1 MSETVS
7 RDRDASRQAD
17 TRAAAGMSVPAGP
30 EPGRGR
36 RRRRRVLVGGA
47 AVVVAAAGVAVAV
60 TDPFASIGHA
70 GGGAAGSGSPTSLST
85 VTRELL
91 QSRTNVSATLGYAG
105 SYTVTGNGGTI
116 TWLPAAGRVIRQG
129 QVLYRVDRKSVV

>member
-36 RRRRRVLVGGA
+36 RRRRVLVGGA
-47 AVVVAAAGVAVAV
+47 AVLAAAGVAVAV
-60 TDPFASIGHA
+60 TGPFASTGHA
-70 GGGAAGSGSPTSLST
+70 GGGAAASGSPTSLST

-116 TWLPAAGRVIRQG
+116 TWLPAA
-129 QVLYRVDRKSVV
+129 

>member
-7 RDRDASRQAD
+7 RERDASRQAD

-47 AVVVAAAGVAVAV
+47 VVVVVAAGVAVAV
-60 TDPFASIGHA
+60 TGPFAGTGHA
-70 GGGAAGSGSPTSLST
+70 GGGAAGGSAASLSAIA
-85 VTRELL
+85 RRSL
-91 QSRTNVSATLGYAG
+91 QSQTSVPATLG
-105 SYTVTGNGGTI
+105 
-116 TWLPAAGRVIRQG
+116 
-129 QVLYRVDRKSVV
+129 

>member
-7 RDRDASRQAD
+7 RERDASRKAD
-17 TRAAAGMSVPAGP
+17 TRAAAGMSVPAEP
-30 EPGRGR
+30 DPGRGGR
-36 RRRRRVLVGGA
+36 RRRRVVLAGA
-47 AVVVAAAGVAVAV
+47 AALVAAAGVTIAV
-60 TDPFASIGHA
+60 TDPFASTGHA
-70 GGGAAGSGSPTSLST
+70 GGGAAGSGPPTSLST

-116 TWLPAAGRVIRQG
+116 TWLPAAG
-129 QVLYRVDRKSVV
+129 